1 MEVHTLMS
9 VSTSRSSAP
18 KKTGRIRNKLLITI
32 MPIIFISIL
41 VIILL
46 ASYFSR
52 KYMTQMAESLLN
64 SSVTSQ
70 KTSIESWL
78 DKNLETF
85 SSVKHTIEV
94 EGTDPE
100 SLQMLL
106 DAYYDYNKYAPD
118 GIFVATKSGMFYR
131 ASQSNLNQTGIVQST
146 WFKEGMT
153 RLNIDYGAAHQDNN
167 GNYVVSAT
175 GTINIDSKDVWV
187 IGANVPLDQ
196 VSIMVNSNVN
206 MDGASSFLI
215 DTKTNTILA
224 HRDAEL
230 VSTQI
235 SPDSADP
242 VLAATAKAIAEQ
254 DYSQK
259 TIAGNWVA
267 FANISATDWI
277 LVSQVPTGIILSD
290 VNKFSNLLFV
300 IGIIAA
306 LIIALIVV
314 LVINRTINPLAGL
327 TKNIVDMS
335 SGNFTVKVAASSND
349 EIGVMADEVNSFVGS
364 MRNMISAIS
373 NESDR
378 LSQES
383 DSSSDVANL
392 MTSASEAQSEAMK
405 QLNETVNEL
414 ALAVNEIAQNATTL
428 AGVVSDTKENTA
440 AASES
445 MTETVNISAS
455 GREDMKHL
463 SSAMTGIQ
471 QSNDD
476 LVNSINKVGE
486 ASEKI
491 TNIVSLISDI
501 AEETNLLSLNASIEA
516 ARAGEA
522 GRGFEVVADEIG
534 KLANN
539 SNESAQNI
547 GRLIEEVNSLI
558 AEAVEKA
565 GSSSESIKEN
575 AIRIE
580 AAIKTFDKIYENIMT
595 TNDQVAEVEENISK
609 VDSVAT
615 NVAAISEEQAAS
627 ADEIQ
632 TTSENM
638 VEQAKNIADSA
649 KEVSASARDLAET
662 SNTLTGYVQKFKI

>member
-1 MEVHTLMS
+1 MLSQLFENLYPAQTVKMEVHTLMS
-9 VSTSRSSAP
+9 VSSFRSSAP

-46 ASYFSR
+46 ARYFSR

-290 VNKFSNLLFV
+290 VSKFSNLLFV

-378 LSQES
+378 LRQES

-463 SSAMTGIQ
+463 SSAMTGYP
-471 QSNDD
+471 
-476 LVNSINKVGE
+476 
-486 ASEKI
+486 
-491 TNIVSLISDI
+491 
-501 AEETNLLSLNASIEA
+501 
-516 ARAGEA
+516 
-522 GRGFEVVADEIG
+522 
-534 KLANN
+534 
-539 SNESAQNI
+539 
-547 GRLIEEVNSLI
+547 
-558 AEAVEKA
+558 AV
-565 GSSSESIKEN
+565 
-575 AIRIE
+575 
-580 AAIKTFDKIYENIMT
+580 
-595 TNDQVAEVEENISK
+595 Q
-609 VDSVAT
+609 
-615 NVAAISEEQAAS
+615 
-627 ADEIQ
+627 
-632 TTSENM
+632 
-638 VEQAKNIADSA
+638 
-649 KEVSASARDLAET
+649 
-662 SNTLTGYVQKFKI
+662 

>member
-277 LVSQVPTGIILSD
+277 LVSQVPTEIILSD
-290 VNKFSNLLFV
+290 VSKFSNLLFV

-378 LSQES
+378 LRQES

-522 GRGFEVVADEIG
+522 GRGFAVVADEIG

>member
-290 VNKFSNLLFV
+290 VSKFSNLLFV

-378 LSQES
+378 LRQES

-522 GRGFEVVADEIG
+522 GRGFAVVADEIG

>member
-378 LSQES
+378 LRQES

-522 GRGFEVVADEIG
+522 GRGFAVVADEIG

-558 AEAVEKA
+558 AEVVEKA